1 MVATFRYTDAS
12 SPEGGGGRVREAGG
26 GGFASSD
33 HRAHHTRSSSYI
45 NAVACR
51 DRDANS
57 GWASAADSTMEERV
71 YYLQNWRADV
81 VAISDTAGDI
91 LEWVKYSSY
100 GVPICIPKGD
110 YDTDGDVDAGDVT
123 FLDSA
128 INGGTGWW
136 RDFNRDGAENGSDTG
151 DLDTYRTGYS
161 GGTGGRDVLS
171 RSGIA
176 NRIGY
181 AGYQWDP
188 AISADHVRHRVY
200 RPEMGRWTRR
210 DPLAHAGDANLV
222 SAFNSSPMVYR
233 DPAGLRNE
241 LCFNDDPQ
249 DQSDGGLWCQSR
261 CKSRRGGDDV
271 LGEAECRLNYCCV
284 CERTIRR
291 QVRSPLA
298 QDALIAC
305 TMWHEVGHLQRCGSK
320 QNSYCQHA
328 DIYRAEIQC
337 LMQFWSQCPDNDVA
351 CRDEIW
357 REVENDMQEL
367 QDNQIMCDRLA
378 VS

>member
-1 MVATFRYTDAS
+1 MVATFRYTDANAK
-12 SPEGGGGRVREAGG
+12 EQWVYHAAGARGLGG
-26 GGFASSD
+26 
-33 HRAHHTRSSSYI
+33 SSYI
-45 NAVACR
+45 DSVACR

-100 GVPICIPKGD
+100 GVPICIPMGD
-110 YDTDGDVDAGDVT
+110 YDTDGDVDAADVT

-161 GGTGGRDVLS
+161 GGTGGRGVLS
-171 RSGIA
+171 RSGVA

-200 RPEMGRWTRR
+200 RPEVGRWTRR
-210 DPLAHAGDANLV
+210 DPLEYIDGNQMYAYTASLPVIETDPSGLVGLACTFYRYHYEFWGGEDCSLTYNIKTSMTKTGTCCAASEFDAW
-222 SAFNSSPMVYR
+222 R
-233 DPAGLRNE
+233 DWLGR
-241 LCFNDDPQ
+241 
-249 DQSDGGLWCQSR
+249 
-261 CKSRRGGDDV
+261 SRRESFCMIYRNAVPLPGTLPLCPPNQPNCRGDRV
-271 LGEAECRLNYCCV
+271 IQRF
-284 CERTIRR
+284 ERTS
-291 QVRSPLA
+291 VHTYTYASFGMCGPTPV
-298 QDALIAC
+298 AC
-305 TMWHEVGHLQRCGSK
+305 TYTWTFNVTTTIDIVGGT
-320 QNSYCQHA
+320 CQ
-328 DIYRAEIQC
+328 
-337 LMQFWSQCPDNDVA
+337 L
-351 CRDEIW
+351 
-357 REVENDMQEL
+357 
-367 QDNQIMCDRLA
+367 
-378 VS
+378 